1 MLKRVKKSF
10 LFLSSAPVHIMR
22 SSVLYAFLLFCTV
35 LLLQPGRAFCGEHAA
50 HGEHEEHAVH
60 SEHSEK
66 SIHSEHEEH
75 DKSDVDSEH
84 EEHDKSDVDSEH
96 EEHEKSDVDSEHEEH
111 EKSVAH
117 SEDVEHAEHGEHE
130 EHAGQEEQGSV
141 AMNVVHWC
149 FLFFLMFVAVRSLLS
164 KVVFGEEDE
173 TMKSYGALVLMVI
186 LLYAYEQIPGI
197 AHYHDSAFWGFLKFI
212 LKMFTGICLT
222 VIGILGM
229 HEHHEDDEHGH
240 SAAHH

>member
-1 MLKRVKKSF
+1 MLFYCFALCFSCSLEGRFAVNMQHTANTKNMRFTVNTVK
-10 LFLSSAPVHIMR
+10 
-22 SSVLYAFLLFCTV
+22 
-35 LLLQPGRAFCGEHAA
+35 
-50 HGEHEEHAVH
+50 
-60 SEHSEK
+60 
-66 SIHSEHEEH
+66 
-75 DKSDVDSEH
+75 
-84 EEHDKSDVDSEH
+84 
-96 EEHEKSDVDSEHEEH
+96 KSDVDSEHEEH